1 MPSDQPDPAAP
12 HPALLTGSPTYQ
24 SRPHPQTVDNG
35 EVWTAY
41 PSESSDPDAV
51 PGLAPRDDADGEP
64 SLTLDVDGEVFAL
77 RSDTRGGTHY
87 DWVSGPN
94 PGYGFTMSPTADL
107 PLDAHVENIR
117 GFLAQIDAATG
128 YIADD

>member
-1 MPSDQPDPAAP
+1 MWS
-12 HPALLTGSPTYQ
+12 T
-24 SRPHPQTVDNG
+24 
-35 EVWTAY
+35 Y
-41 PSESSDPDAV
+41 PSNSSDPDAT
-51 PGLAPRDDADGEP
+51 PGLAPRVAGDDER
-64 SLTLDVDGEVFAL
+64 SLTVHVDGEVFAL

-107 PLDAHVENIR
+107 PEHDHRENIR
-117 GFLAQIDAATG
+117 SFLAQIDPETG

>member
-1 MPSDQPDPAAP
+1 M
-12 HPALLTGSPTYQ
+12 
-24 SRPHPQTVDNG
+24 VDLPERRG
-35 EVWTAY
+35 
-41 PSESSDPDAV
+41 DPDAV
-51 PGLAPRDDADGEP
+51 PGVAPRPDGDDEP
-64 SLTLDVDGEVFAL
+64 PLTLHVDGEVFAL

-107 PLDAHVENIR
+107 PEEEHRENIR
-117 GFLAQIDAATG
+117 GFLAQIDPETG

>member
-1 MPSDQPDPAAP
+1 MVDLPEQQQRPGRHA
-12 HPALLTGSPTYQ
+12 GSG
-24 SRPHPQTVDNG
+24 SRVAG
-35 EVWTAY
+35 
-41 PSESSDPDAV
+41 
-51 PGLAPRDDADGEP
+51 DDDR
-64 SLTLDVDGEVFAL
+64 SLTVHVDGEVFAL

-107 PLDAHVENIR
+107 PEDDHRENIR
-117 GFLAQIDAATG
+117 SFLAQIDPETG

>member
-1 MPSDQPDPAAP
+1 M
-12 HPALLTGSPTYQ
+12 
-24 SRPHPQTVDNG
+24 
-35 EVWTAY
+35 
-41 PSESSDPDAV
+41 
-51 PGLAPRDDADGEP
+51 GLDD
-64 SLTLDVDGEVFAL
+64 
-77 RSDTRGGTHY
+77 Y

-107 PLDAHVENIR
+107 PSDAHVENIR